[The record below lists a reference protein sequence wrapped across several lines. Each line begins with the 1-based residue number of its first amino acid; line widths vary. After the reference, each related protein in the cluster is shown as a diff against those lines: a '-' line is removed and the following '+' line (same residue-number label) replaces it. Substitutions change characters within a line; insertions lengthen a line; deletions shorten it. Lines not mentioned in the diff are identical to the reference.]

1 MSNSRKMQGALKQF
15 DASEHAIYD
24 VAGKT
29 AMLAYLNSKI
39 QKYKTI
45 ENPNRYGIDL
55 LTLDET
61 IRFIF
66 VGNLR

>member
-45 ENPNRYGIDL
+45 ENQIGMALIC
-55 LTLDET
+55 
-61 IRFIF
+61 
-66 VGNLR
+66 